1 MLSNKFRRGGAIISA
16 AAIVLTSAAMP
27 VSAKRVVTK
36 TKPYTATVINENFDS
51 YGINNYANL
60 AYTEK
65 ALEANSNISYKHYIS
80 WGSSTKKMAIEADD
94 TAGKTGNVLTF
105 DNHCGIKLNF
115 NNPKGSTPVN
125 EGDIVTISFR
135 YKFAT
140 NNQKIKINL
149 NNNTSGRYTKKSG
162 KSNVNG
168 NAQWGSKSW
177 ADTKNSR
184 LAVLDLDAGDN
195 KGGNDEYP
203 DMATY
208 HVAEYDRWREETIT
222 KDTWHTMTITINTKD
237 SSKEDTQT
245 IKVASDDGSYFYG
258 LYDANYTGEG
268 DDNYDRFTEISSF
281 QLDTYGCGNITDGG
295 TDYFS
300 IDDVSVT
307 LEGTREVKEY
317 ESEFDTTLID
327 EDFSDLTASETV
339 KDNWSSKDVRTDLA
353 GTGFKYG
360 LYGSGVSVGNVYND
374 KEKALSVTA
383 GKDKW
388 SCFALYADCAEQ
400 QIAPGGILN
409 ISFDYYQTALN
420 KMCVMLQGVEEKG
433 VAYKSIKASNQ
444 YATNYNEVANS
455 GGWQIN
461 DTNIVTASKK
471 DNKAKIVVTGHA
483 KDNQWHPANMLAP
496 VAAKTDGN
504 TAQRTFDAGKWY
516 TVEISIDTKNEKFDG
531 KQTMSLKYKER
542 GTDTYSQEYFGY
554 LDADAS
560 TLGTVD
566 ALTSFKGFDIGIET
580 FKEDTS
586 IYVDNV
592 KASFRKPGYEL
603 WGEASEGLTDDHKF
617 TAGKNMS
624 IKAMADPAVFK
635 EVVMSDDGT
644 GIKEIKDKNADMMLI
659 VALYDDKDVLIG
671 TELVKKTLSTAEPY
685 IQTEEFSTK
694 GVKTIRTFLWDSG
707 DIKPYFLSETF
718 KAASEAD
725 D

>member
-27 VSAKRVVTK
+27 VSAKRAVTK

-51 YGINNYANL
+51 YGINNYENL

-65 ALEANSNISYKHYIS
+65 DLEVNPDISYKHYVD
-80 WGSSTKKMAIEADD
+80 WDSTARKMAIEADD

-105 DNHCGIKLNF
+105 DNNCGIKLNF

-140 NNQKIKINL
+140 NKQKIKINL
-149 NNNTSGRYTKKSG
+149 NNNTSGRYEKIGG
-162 KSNVNG
+162 KSNING
-168 NAQWGSKSW
+168 MAAWGSKSW

-184 LAVLDLDAGDN
+184 LAVLDLDGS
-195 KGGNDEYP
+195 GNDLHPNE
-203 DMATY
+203 ATY
-208 HVAEYDRWREETIT
+208 HIADDKWREETIT

-237 SSKEDTQT
+237 SAQNDTQT
-245 IKVASDDGSYFYG
+245 IKIAGDDGSYIYG
-258 LYDANYTGEG
+258 QYDANYTGES
-268 DDNYDRFTEISSF
+268 DEKYDRFTEVSSF
-281 QLDTYGCGNITDGG
+281 QLDTYGCGNRTDGG

-307 LEGTREVKEY
+307 VEGTREVKEY

-327 EDFSDLTASETV
+327 EDFSDLTALGNTKVTDRDSH
-339 KDNWSSKDVRTDLA
+339 TDLT
-353 GTGFKYG
+353 GTGLKYG
-360 LYGSGVSVGNVYND
+360 IYGADVSIGNTYND
-374 KEKALSVTA
+374 TENALNITA
-383 GKDKW
+383 DKDKW

-400 QIAPGGILN
+400 QLNSGEILN
-409 ISFDYYQTALN
+409 ISFDYYQTSLN
-420 KMCVMLQGVEEKG
+420 QMCVMLQGVEEKG
-433 VAYKSIKASNQ
+433 VAYKSIKASNW
-444 YATNYNEVANS
+444 YDKNYNAVADS
-455 GGWQIN
+455 DGWQIN

-471 DNKAKIVVTGHA
+471 DTKAKIAVTGHV
-483 KDNQWHPANMLAP
+483 KDSQWNPANMLAP
-496 VAAKTDGN
+496 VAANTGGN
-504 TAQRTFDAGKWY
+504 TAQRTFEVGKWY

-542 GTDTYSQEYFGY
+542 ETDTYSQEYLGY
-554 LDADAS
+554 LDTDA
-560 TLGTVD
+560 TTIGEVD
-566 ALTSFKGFDIGIET
+566 ALTSFKGFDIGITT
-580 FKEDTS
+580 FSENTN
-586 IYVDNV
+586 IYIDNV
-592 KASFRKPGYEL
+592 KTSLRKPGYEL

-707 DIKPYFLSETF
+707 DIKPYFSSETF